1 MTTKACV
8 VLLLGLGACTRLP
21 APGGTPAPVGVT
33 NAADPGQRAAVMRY
47 VRSLSFDSLT
57 HGAWDRQPLTLV
69 DTNAVPRR
77 DTIGPVGTIVP
88 EPNTHRNWEAD
99 LRGVGRIVA
108 RIHTTGEYPRL
119 GLRAGVSYY
128 WVDSLVMITTD
139 SGQGRAIFIP
149 ADSTQPVTIRRMVY
163 TRDPHGSAAERQAMT
178 RWRYYPLRSALP
190 WDRCTRTGCCEA
202 Q

>member
-1 MTTKACV
+1 MTIKACV
-8 VLLLGLGACTRLP
+8 VLLLALGACRGLP
-21 APGGTPAPVGVT
+21 APGGTPAPIGVT
-33 NAADPGQRAAVMRY
+33 NAADPGQRAAVLEYARD
-47 VRSLSFDSLT
+47 LSFDSLT

-77 DTIGPVGTIVP
+77 DTISAVGTIVP
-88 EPNTHRNWEAD
+88 EPNTHRNSEAD

-108 RIHTTGEYPRL
+108 RIHTTREYPRL

-128 WVDSLVMITTD
+128 WVDSLVITGD
-139 SGQGRAIFIP
+139 SGHGRAIFIP

-163 TRDPHGSAAERQAMT
+163 TRDPRGSAPERQAMT
-178 RWRYYPLRSALP
+178 RWRYYPLQSALA
-190 WDRCTRTGCCEA
+190 WDRCTRMGCCEA